1 MEPRRP
7 SLNPEPECAAQD
19 AGYALTELTAQTL
32 KAAFAGSPF
41 AARIDSSD
49 RCLVTVRNLE
59 VAVVASLEVNTV
71 LLWVLFTTR
80 GRREEVLDF
89 CHRFNRTMPPC
100 KARLQDELHEN
111 GGNVVIISYW
121 RISFEDE
128 RLSGPYVVR
137 LVDLFARLVN
147 EGMRETGPGD
157 LVWDALVYLNADGP
171 EGSPN

>member
-7 SLNPEPECAAQD
+7 SSNPEPECASQD
-19 AGYALTELTAQTL
+19 AGYTLAELTPQTL

-59 VAVVASLEVNTV
+59 VAVLASPEFGTL

-89 CHRFNRTMPPC
+89 CHRFNRATPGC
-100 KARLQDELHEN
+100 KAQLRDELHED
-111 GGNVVIISYW
+111 GGNVVIISYC
-121 RISFEDE
+121 
-128 RLSGPYVVR
+128 
-137 LVDLFARLVN
+137 
-147 EGMRETGPGD
+147 
-157 LVWDALVYLNADGP
+157 ADRA
-171 EGSPN
+171 